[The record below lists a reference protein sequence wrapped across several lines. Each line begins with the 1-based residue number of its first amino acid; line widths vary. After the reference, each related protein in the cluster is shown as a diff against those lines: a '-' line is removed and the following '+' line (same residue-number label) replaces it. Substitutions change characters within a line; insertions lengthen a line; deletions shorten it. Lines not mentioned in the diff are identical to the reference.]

1 MICIILVAGHE
12 TNLDQE
18 IQADK
23 SGQFRH
29 LEGKDLLFNLDT
41 YKYLLEYVLI
51 K

>member
-23 SGQFRH
+23 SGQFHH
-29 LEGKDLLFNLDT
+29 LEGKDLLFTFNLDT
-41 YKYLLEYVLI
+41 CTY
-51 K
+51 